1 KNNVCW
7 VDPTSK
13 DLVAYWRF
21 NEAQQQ
27 GNHWV
32 VTDLTGNGYNAYY
45 FSWGDNGVP
54 SFVDGVRCPE

>member
-1 KNNVCW
+1 
-7 VDPTSK
+7 
-13 DLVAYWRF
+13 LVAYWRF